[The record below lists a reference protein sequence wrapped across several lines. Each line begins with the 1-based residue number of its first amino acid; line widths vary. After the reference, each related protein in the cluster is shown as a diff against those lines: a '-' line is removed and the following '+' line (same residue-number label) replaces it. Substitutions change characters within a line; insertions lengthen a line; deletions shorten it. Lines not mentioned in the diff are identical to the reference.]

1 MENSIGAATIAL
13 TSVVLL
19 AMPIPGGNELIY
31 LPLMRSR
38 VDPAYLAGDW
48 TFGSGFGEHA
58 VFNLVFGPL
67 VDLIGIDWLAVVGR
81 FASWFAIGWVVVS
94 LGRRL
99 GARWWASAGATVL
112 LVGLNQS
119 MGVGAE
125 FLFSGFEAKSVAWP
139 LLLAAVLAA
148 LDRRHWVVCVLV
160 GLTFSFH
167 PAIGLW
173 GGGAL
178 LLSLLALKS
187 TRSDTAKVLPLAA
200 LAALPGLIPL
210 WSDFRN
216 SSMDSESA
224 AFIVLSRIP
233 HHADPAFFGER
244 GPLILAAMLSFN
256 LLWSWIHRSSF
267 LPRLLGVFQL
277 MLTAVFVS
285 GVVARLLE
293 WWEFLLLLP
302 FRVMPIVVH
311 LFFWLIIAGTLSGGP
326 DRRAWLRKT
335 GQPEHRS
342 VATSSAIVAGGLSLV
357 AVVALWNPVVRVVD
371 AVLDFPDRYASDPTD
386 LHTAM
391 EWIAQ
396 NTDGSAVVATPPWV
410 EETFYVTERPQF
422 VSWEAVTYDRPQEWR
437 TRLGRTVTDEDVFT
451 NPRSS
456 EEAEM
461 AAFESVSA
469 EEWRRT
475 ATEFGVDYLLTTA
488 ELDLESVHSEG
499 EWTVYSFPAG

>member
-1 MENSIGAATIAL
+1 MGAATIAL
-13 TSVVLL
+13 TSVVQM
-19 AMPIPGGNELIY
+19 AMPVPGGNELIY

-38 VDPAYLAGDW
+38 VDPTYLAGDW

-67 VDLIGIDWLAVVGR
+67 VRLLGIEWLAIIGR
-81 FASWFAIGWVVVS
+81 FASWLAIGWVVVS

-112 LVGLNQS
+112 FVGLNQS

-139 LLLAAVLAA
+139 LLLAALVAA
-148 LDRRHWVVCVLV
+148 IDRRYWVVCVLV

-178 LLSLLALKS
+178 LFSLLALQS
-187 TRSDTAKVLPLAA
+187 TRVQTARLLPVSA

-224 AFIVLSRIP
+224 EFIVLSRIP
-233 HHADPAFFGER
+233 HHADPSSFGER
-244 GPLILAAMLSFN
+244 GPIILATMLCFT

-267 LPRLLGVFQL
+267 PPRLLGVFQVT
-277 MLTAVFVS
+277 LTAVFIS
-285 GVVARLLE
+285 GVVAWFFD

-311 LFFWLIIAGTLSGGP
+311 LLFWLIVAGTVTGGL
-326 DRRAWLRKT
+326 DRRAWLRRT
-335 GQPEHRS
+335 GEPERRS
-342 VATSSAIVAGGLSLV
+342 VASTSAIAAAGLSLV
-357 AVVALWNPVVRVVD
+357 AVVALWNPAVRVVD
-371 AVLDFPDRYASDPTD
+371 AVLDFSDRYVRDEVGFQP
-386 LHTAM
+386 AM

-396 NTDGSAVVATPPWV
+396 NTELTAVVASPPWV
-410 EETFYVTERPQF
+410 DEMFYMTERPQF
-422 VSWEAVTYDRPQEWR
+422 VSWGAVTYDRPQEWR
-437 TRLGRTVTDEDVFT
+437 ARLEHTVTDESVFT
-451 NPRSS
+451 DPTTSDQ
-456 EEAEM
+456 AEM
-461 AAFESVSA
+461 EAFEAVSVEA
-469 EEWRRT
+469 WLRT
-475 ATEFGVDYLLTTA
+475 SSEFGVDYLLTTA
-488 ELDLESVHSEG
+488 ELQLTSIYSDG
-499 EWTVYSFPAG
+499 TWTVYVFPSS

>member
-1 MENSIGAATIAL
+1 
-13 TSVVLL
+13 
-19 AMPIPGGNELIY
+19 MPVPGGNELIY

-38 VDPAYLAGDW
+38 VDPTYLVGDW

-67 VDLIGIDWLAVVGR
+67 VNLMGIEWLAGVGR
-81 FASWFAIGWVVVS
+81 FVSWFAIGWVVVS

-99 GARWWASAGATVL
+99 GARWWACTLATVTFI
-112 LVGLNQS
+112 GLNQS

-139 LLLAAVLAA
+139 LLLAALVAA
-148 LDRRHWVVCVLV
+148 IDQRYWLVCVLV

-187 TRSDTAKVLPLAA
+187 TRAHTIRLLPLSA

-210 WSDFRN
+210 WSDFRD

-233 HHADPAFFGER
+233 HHADPSAFGER
-244 GPLILAAMLSFN
+244 GPIILALMLGFN

-267 LPRLLGVFQL
+267 PARLLGTFEVA
-277 MLTAVFVS
+277 LTAVFIS
-285 GVVARLLE
+285 GVVAWFFD

-302 FRVMPIVVH
+302 FRVMPIFVH
-311 LFFWLIIAGTLSGGP
+311 LLFWLIIAGTLTGGP
-326 DRRAWLRKT
+326 DRRTWLRKT
-335 GQPEHRS
+335 GLPERRS
-342 VATSSAIVAGGLSLV
+342 VASTGAIAAAGLSLI
-357 AVVALWNPVVRVVD
+357 AVVALWNPVVRVVN
-371 AVLDFPDRYASDPTD
+371 AVLDFPGGYTRDQAEFQP
-386 LHTAM
+386 AM

-396 NTDGSAVVATPPWV
+396 NTEPTAVVATSPWV
-410 EETFYVTERPQF
+410 DEMFYMTERPQF
-422 VSWEAVTYDRPQEWR
+422 VSWGAVTYDRPQEWR
-437 TRLGRTVTDEDVFT
+437 TRLERTVTDANVFT
-451 NPRSS
+451 DPNTTD
-456 EEAEM
+456 EAEVE
-461 AAFESVSA
+461 AFEAVSA

-475 ATEFGVDYLLTTA
+475 SSEFGVDYLLTTA
-488 ELDLESVHSEG
+488 ELELESVYSDG
-499 EWTVYSFPAG
+499 NWTVYSFPPS